1 MKMLNIHIQGIKNYL
16 NSELRTPEFEGGQ
29 EAGRELLLKLL
40 SKLEDSIQDRPDRPV
55 DRLLKKDKFIDAV
68 MTTVISGRIGSLTEK
83 EMRQQLEKA
92 WDTGQLAGVG
102 LEHRREYN
110 VAVIIRGGTFSE
122 LWADRPGINIHKFD
136 VDEQGSDPVL
146 YQPEEAE
153 YASTFNADEIL
164 NALESEF
171 E

>member
-1 MKMLNIHIQGIKNYL
+1 MKMLNLHIQGIKNYL
-16 NSELRTPEFEGGQ
+16 KSTDQVDGDAKDN
-29 EAGRELLLKLL
+29 LLYFLTR
-40 SKLEDSIQDRPDRPV
+40 LEETVRDQPDRAV

-83 EMRQQLEKA
+83 EIREQLERT

-110 VAVIIRGGTFSE
+110 VAVIIKGGTFSE

-136 VDEQGSDPVL
+136 VDEHGSDPVL
-146 YQPEEAE
+146 YQSEEAE

-164 NALESEF
+164 NALESKF
-171 E
+171 K